1 MSMSWRGVERW
12 LMQGLMHWLK
22 ELRWW
27 EILGPEST
35 TAVLLQFCTA
45 ASLWSHA
52 CVISAPC
59 FSVQPSQVN
68 EANQSMNSPDSSTL
82 YCITFL
88 DEGTPPQYQYNTS
101 TIPIRYQY
109 NTSAIPVQHQYN
121 TSTIPVPDTWYRI
134 ANSEPN
140 NRGLLTV
147 CIWVRVERCGSVR
160 IFQVFASYGAVRC
173 GAVRCGFLL
182 LRILRKHLE
191 VHVRSYQPS
200 RIVPYSY
207 VVCTKIHTRY
217 IVIFIFTGVPGGL
230 VGCPRAY

>member
-1 MSMSWRGVERW
+1 MTYFILVVLLLNRGRHTRNSIVYHVNVVKGSRTMVDARVDALVERAPLVRNTW
-12 LMQGLMHWLK
+12 T
-22 ELRWW
+22 R
-27 EILGPEST
+27 ST

-121 TSTIPVPDTWYRI
+121 TSTIPVQHQYNTSTIPVPDTWYRI

-147 CIWVRVERCGSVR
+147 CI
-160 IFQVFASYGAVRC
+160 
-173 GAVRCGFLL
+173 
-182 LRILRKHLE
+182 
-191 VHVRSYQPS
+191 
-200 RIVPYSY
+200 
-207 VVCTKIHTRY
+207 
-217 IVIFIFTGVPGGL
+217 
-230 VGCPRAY
+230 